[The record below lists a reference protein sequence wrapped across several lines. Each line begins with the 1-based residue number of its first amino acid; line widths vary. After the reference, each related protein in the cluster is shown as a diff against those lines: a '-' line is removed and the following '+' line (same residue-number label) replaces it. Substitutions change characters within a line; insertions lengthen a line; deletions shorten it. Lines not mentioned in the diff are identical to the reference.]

1 MRLKANEEDLNVN
14 LVRAI
19 LYRLSSLSRST
30 FAIDTQME
38 KVDRRHLL
46 IRCLKQASFMQEI
59 VRAIRNNGIFVG
71 EMTSEDMEQSMM
83 NEELRRLEVL
93 TIRDVESVKNKIE
106 MLMGQEVKERRDF
119 LFDRVDFNKLNY

>member
-1 MRLKANEEDLNVN
+1 M
-14 LVRAI
+14 
-19 LYRLSSLSRST
+19 
-30 FAIDTQME
+30 
-38 KVDRRHLL
+38 

-83 NEELRRLEVL
+83 NEELRRLEIL

-119 LFDRVDFNKLNY
+119 LFERIDFSKLNY

>member
-1 MRLKANEEDLNVN
+1 M
-14 LVRAI
+14 
-19 LYRLSSLSRST
+19 
-30 FAIDTQME
+30 
-38 KVDRRHLL
+38 

-59 VRAIRNNGIFVG
+59 VRAIRNNGMFVG

-119 LFDRVDFNKLNY
+119 LFERIDFSKLNY

>member
-1 MRLKANEEDLNVN
+1 
-14 LVRAI
+14 
-19 LYRLSSLSRST
+19 
-30 FAIDTQME
+30 
-38 KVDRRHLL
+38 
-46 IRCLKQASFMQEI
+46 MQEI

-93 TIRDVESVKNKIE
+93 TIHDIESVKNKIE

-119 LFDRVDFNKLNY
+119 LFEKIDFSKINY

>member
-1 MRLKANEEDLNVN
+1 M
-14 LVRAI
+14 
-19 LYRLSSLSRST
+19 
-30 FAIDTQME
+30 
-38 KVDRRHLL
+38 

-59 VRAIRNNGIFVG
+59 VRAIRNNGTFVG

-119 LFDRVDFNKLNY
+119 LFERIDFSKINC

>member
-1 MRLKANEEDLNVN
+1 M
-14 LVRAI
+14 
-19 LYRLSSLSRST
+19 
-30 FAIDTQME
+30 
-38 KVDRRHLL
+38 
-46 IRCLKQASFMQEI
+46 IRCLKQASFRQEI

-83 NEELRRLEVL
+83 NEELRHLEVL
-93 TIRDVESVKNKIE
+93 TIHDIESVKNKIE

>member
-1 MRLKANEEDLNVN
+1 
-14 LVRAI
+14 
-19 LYRLSSLSRST
+19 
-30 FAIDTQME
+30 
-38 KVDRRHLL
+38 
-46 IRCLKQASFMQEI
+46 
-59 VRAIRNNGIFVG
+59 
-71 EMTSEDMEQSMM
+71 MTSEDMEQSMM

>member
-1 MRLKANEEDLNVN
+1 
-14 LVRAI
+14 
-19 LYRLSSLSRST
+19 
-30 FAIDTQME
+30 
-38 KVDRRHLL
+38 
-46 IRCLKQASFMQEI
+46 MQEI
-59 VRAIRNNGIFVG
+59 VRAIRNNGTFVG

-119 LFDRVDFNKLNY
+119 LFERIDFSKINC

>member
-1 MRLKANEEDLNVN
+1 M
-14 LVRAI
+14 
-19 LYRLSSLSRST
+19 
-30 FAIDTQME
+30 
-38 KVDRRHLL
+38 

-93 TIRDVESVKNKIE
+93 TIHDIESVKNKIE

-119 LFDRVDFNKLNY
+119 LFEKIDFSKINY

>member
-1 MRLKANEEDLNVN
+1 M
-14 LVRAI
+14 
-19 LYRLSSLSRST
+19 
-30 FAIDTQME
+30 
-38 KVDRRHLL
+38 

-83 NEELRRLEVL
+83 NKELRRLEVL

>member
-1 MRLKANEEDLNVN
+1 M
-14 LVRAI
+14 
-19 LYRLSSLSRST
+19 
-30 FAIDTQME
+30 
-38 KVDRRHLL
+38 

-59 VRAIRNNGIFVG
+59 VRAIRNNGTFVG

-106 MLMGQEVKERRDF
+106 MLMGQEVKERRVF

>member
-1 MRLKANEEDLNVN
+1 M
-14 LVRAI
+14 
-19 LYRLSSLSRST
+19 
-30 FAIDTQME
+30 
-38 KVDRRHLL
+38 

-83 NEELRRLEVL
+83 NEELPRLEVL

>member
-1 MRLKANEEDLNVN
+1 
-14 LVRAI
+14 
-19 LYRLSSLSRST
+19 
-30 FAIDTQME
+30 
-38 KVDRRHLL
+38 
-46 IRCLKQASFMQEI
+46 MQEI
-59 VRAIRNNGIFVG
+59 VRAIRNNGTFVG

-119 LFDRVDFNKLNY
+119 LFERIDFSKLNY

>member
-1 MRLKANEEDLNVN
+1 M
-14 LVRAI
+14 
-19 LYRLSSLSRST
+19 
-30 FAIDTQME
+30 
-38 KVDRRHLL
+38 

-93 TIRDVESVKNKIE
+93 TIRNVESVKNKIE

-119 LFDRVDFNKLNY
+119 LFERIDFSKINY

>member
-1 MRLKANEEDLNVN
+1 M
-14 LVRAI
+14 
-19 LYRLSSLSRST
+19 
-30 FAIDTQME
+30 
-38 KVDRRHLL
+38 

-59 VRAIRNNGIFVG
+59 VRAISNNGIFVG

>member
-1 MRLKANEEDLNVN
+1 M
-14 LVRAI
+14 
-19 LYRLSSLSRST
+19 
-30 FAIDTQME
+30 
-38 KVDRRHLL
+38 

-93 TIRDVESVKNKIE
+93 TIRDVESAKNKIE

-119 LFDRVDFNKLNY
+119 LFERIDFSKINC

>member
-1 MRLKANEEDLNVN
+1 
-14 LVRAI
+14 
-19 LYRLSSLSRST
+19 
-30 FAIDTQME
+30 
-38 KVDRRHLL
+38 
-46 IRCLKQASFMQEI
+46 MQEI
-59 VRAIRNNGIFVG
+59 VRTIRNNGTFVG

-119 LFDRVDFNKLNY
+119 LFERIDFSKLNY

>member
-1 MRLKANEEDLNVN
+1 MSK
-14 LVRAI
+14 
-19 LYRLSSLSRST
+19 
-30 FAIDTQME
+30 
-38 KVDRRHLL
+38 H
-46 IRCLKQASFMQEI
+46 
-59 VRAIRNNGIFVG
+59 NG
-71 EMTSEDMEQSMM
+71 TSEDMEQSMM

>member
-1 MRLKANEEDLNVN
+1 M
-14 LVRAI
+14 
-19 LYRLSSLSRST
+19 
-30 FAIDTQME
+30 
-38 KVDRRHLL
+38 

-59 VRAIRNNGIFVG
+59 VRAIRNNGTFVG

>member
-1 MRLKANEEDLNVN
+1 M
-14 LVRAI
+14 
-19 LYRLSSLSRST
+19 
-30 FAIDTQME
+30 
-38 KVDRRHLL
+38 

-59 VRAIRNNGIFVG
+59 VRAIRNNGTFVG

-93 TIRDVESVKNKIE
+93 TIRDMESVKNKIE

-119 LFDRVDFNKLNY
+119 LFERIDFSKINC

>member
-1 MRLKANEEDLNVN
+1 M
-14 LVRAI
+14 
-19 LYRLSSLSRST
+19 
-30 FAIDTQME
+30 
-38 KVDRRHLL
+38 

-119 LFDRVDFNKLNY
+119 LFERIDFSKINC

>member
-1 MRLKANEEDLNVN
+1 
-14 LVRAI
+14 
-19 LYRLSSLSRST
+19 
-30 FAIDTQME
+30 
-38 KVDRRHLL
+38 
-46 IRCLKQASFMQEI
+46 MQEI

-83 NEELRRLEVL
+83 NKELRRLEVL

>member
-1 MRLKANEEDLNVN
+1 M
-14 LVRAI
+14 
-19 LYRLSSLSRST
+19 
-30 FAIDTQME
+30 
-38 KVDRRHLL
+38 

-119 LFDRVDFNKLNY
+119 LCDRVDFNKLNY

>member
-1 MRLKANEEDLNVN
+1 M
-14 LVRAI
+14 
-19 LYRLSSLSRST
+19 
-30 FAIDTQME
+30 
-38 KVDRRHLL
+38 

-59 VRAIRNNGIFVG
+59 VRAIRNNGTFVG

-119 LFDRVDFNKLNY
+119 LFERIDFSKLNC

>member
-1 MRLKANEEDLNVN
+1 M
-14 LVRAI
+14 
-19 LYRLSSLSRST
+19 
-30 FAIDTQME
+30 
-38 KVDRRHLL
+38 

-59 VRAIRNNGIFVG
+59 VRAIRNNGTFVG

-83 NEELRRLEVL
+83 NEELRHLEVL
-93 TIRDVESVKNKIE
+93 TIHDIESVKNKIE

>member
-1 MRLKANEEDLNVN
+1 
-14 LVRAI
+14 
-19 LYRLSSLSRST
+19 
-30 FAIDTQME
+30 
-38 KVDRRHLL
+38 
-46 IRCLKQASFMQEI
+46 MQEI

-119 LFDRVDFNKLNY
+119 LFERIDFSKINC

>member
-1 MRLKANEEDLNVN
+1 M
-14 LVRAI
+14 
-19 LYRLSSLSRST
+19 
-30 FAIDTQME
+30 
-38 KVDRRHLL
+38 

-59 VRAIRNNGIFVG
+59 VRTIRNNGTFVG

-119 LFDRVDFNKLNY
+119 LFERIDFSKLNY

>member
-1 MRLKANEEDLNVN
+1 
-14 LVRAI
+14 
-19 LYRLSSLSRST
+19 
-30 FAIDTQME
+30 
-38 KVDRRHLL
+38 
-46 IRCLKQASFMQEI
+46 
-59 VRAIRNNGIFVG
+59 
-71 EMTSEDMEQSMM
+71 MM

>member
-1 MRLKANEEDLNVN
+1 M
-14 LVRAI
+14 
-19 LYRLSSLSRST
+19 
-30 FAIDTQME
+30 
-38 KVDRRHLL
+38 

-59 VRAIRNNGIFVG
+59 VRAIRNNGTFVG

-119 LFDRVDFNKLNY
+119 LFERIDFSKLNY

>member
-1 MRLKANEEDLNVN
+1 
-14 LVRAI
+14 
-19 LYRLSSLSRST
+19 
-30 FAIDTQME
+30 
-38 KVDRRHLL
+38 
-46 IRCLKQASFMQEI
+46 MQEI

>member
-1 MRLKANEEDLNVN
+1 
-14 LVRAI
+14 
-19 LYRLSSLSRST
+19 
-30 FAIDTQME
+30 
-38 KVDRRHLL
+38 
-46 IRCLKQASFMQEI
+46 MQEI

-119 LFDRVDFNKLNY
+119 LFERIDFSKLNY

>member
-1 MRLKANEEDLNVN
+1 
-14 LVRAI
+14 
-19 LYRLSSLSRST
+19 
-30 FAIDTQME
+30 
-38 KVDRRHLL
+38 
-46 IRCLKQASFMQEI
+46 MQEI
-59 VRAIRNNGIFVG
+59 VRAIRNNGTFVG

>member
-1 MRLKANEEDLNVN
+1 M
-14 LVRAI
+14 
-19 LYRLSSLSRST
+19 
-30 FAIDTQME
+30 
-38 KVDRRHLL
+38 

-119 LFDRVDFNKLNY
+119 LFERIDFSKLNY